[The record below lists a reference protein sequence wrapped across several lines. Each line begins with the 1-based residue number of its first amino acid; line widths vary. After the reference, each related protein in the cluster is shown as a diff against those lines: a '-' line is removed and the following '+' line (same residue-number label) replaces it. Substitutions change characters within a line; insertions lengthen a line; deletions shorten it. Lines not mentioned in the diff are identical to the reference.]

1 MAEND
6 CVMAAFALS
15 TVHWPLMLRFTYCM
29 YIVIVIFSVKMM
41 MTMMMMVVVVI
52 IISRDYTWSAK
63 V

>member
-1 MAEND
+1 MKP
-6 CVMAAFALS
+6 
-15 TVHWPLMLRFTYCM
+15 VHWPLMLRFTYCM